1 MAFFVRSPFPVVL
14 VCTKQIRPPY
24 RREWI
29 GDVPGVGEFEAA
41 DLSGEAI
48 TDEDRASWRLYHSID
63 HADFSQYIIPR
74 GVGKIS
80 LSPLCQA
87 LFGEKLIE
95 FKSFVL
101 PYLNGDIVDDLGFD
115 ISLARRW
122 ILSRV
127 FELGWCQWPF
137 ENPLFWP

>member
-87 LFGEKLIE
+87 L
-95 FKSFVL
+95 S
-101 PYLNGDIVDDLGFD
+101 GDIQRSG
-115 ISLARRW
+115 SRAAR
-122 ILSRV
+122 
-127 FELGWCQWPF
+127 
-137 ENPLFWP
+137 